1 MHFEI
6 QATDGAARAGRITFN
21 RTAPRAD
28 GLLPAAGR
36 ATPRTASD
44 TSCITIETPV
54 FMPVGTQ
61 ATVKAISQENL
72 EEIGFRLILGNT
84 YHLYLRPGSDV
95 ISDAGGIHNFMSWPY
110 AVLTDSG
117 GYQAFSLAGRGKN
130 GVLPAMTSGASGS
143 QNNVK
148 LADHGVIFRS
158 HLDGSQHLFS
168 PERTVQIQR
177 DIGSDILM
185 PIDDCAP
192 YPSDDRR
199 LKESLVR
206 THRWLAECKTHWLKD
221 PRHQTLFGISQG
233 GVNPLLRAESARA
246 VADIDLPGYA
256 IGGLSVGEPLEYFVP
271 SLAAAMEHL
280 PKEKPRYV
288 MGVGT
293 IPEILNGV
301 ALGVDMY
308 DCVLPTRNA
317 RNGQVFTSQGKVNLR
332 NLKHARSD
340 DAIDGECG
348 CKVCKKYSLG
358 YIRHLHKQ
366 GEILGL
372 MLSTYHN
379 LYFMYGFMKNLRNAI
394 VAGKFA
400 EYRAHWLAVFT

>member
-1 MHFEI
+1 MQFKI
-6 QATDGAARAGRITFN
+6 QATDGAARAGNITFT
-21 RTAPRAD
+21 RTAPRKAGIHAD
-28 GLLPAAGR
+28 AM
-36 ATPRTASD
+36 SD

-61 ATVKAISQENL
+61 ATVKAISQEDL
-72 EEIGFRLILGNT
+72 EEIGFRLILANT
-84 YHLYLRPGSDV
+84 YHLYLRPGSAV
-95 ISDAGGIHNFMSWPY
+95 IRDAGGIHNFMSWPY

-117 GYQAFSLAGRGKN
+117 GYQAFSL
-130 GVLPAMTSGASGS
+130 SG
-143 QNNVK
+143 NVK
-148 LADHGVIFRS
+148 LADHGIIFRS
-158 HLDGSQHLFS
+158 HLDGSEHLFS
-168 PERTVQIQR
+168 PERTVEIQR
-177 DIGSDILM
+177 ELGSDIMM

-192 YPSDDRR
+192 YPSDEKR

-206 THRWLAECKTHWLKD
+206 THRWLAECKEHWQRD

-233 GVNPLLRAESARA
+233 GVNPQLRAESARA
-246 VADIDLPGYA
+246 VADSDLPGYA
-256 IGGLSVGEPLEYFVP
+256 IGGLSVGEPLEYYAP
-271 SLAAAMEHL
+271 SLAAAIEHL

-301 ALGVDMY
+301 ELGVDMY

-317 RNGQVFTSQGKVNLR
+317 RNGQVFTSRGKVNLR

-340 DAIDGECG
+340 DAIDSECG

-366 GEILGL
+366 REILGL

-379 LYFMYGFMKNLRNAI
+379 LYFMFHFMKNMREAI
-394 VAGKFA
+394 VAGKFSA
-400 EYRAHWLAVFT
+400 FQKYWLEVFGDKAKP

>member
-1 MHFEI
+1 MQFDI
-6 QATDGAARAGRITFN
+6 QATDGEARAGKLTFTN
-21 RTAPRAD
+21 TTGPRPDA
-28 GLLPAAGR
+28 LLGSAG
-36 ATPRTASD
+36 SD
-44 TSCITIETPV
+44 ASCITIETPI

-61 ATVKAISQENL
+61 ATVKAISQEDL

-84 YHLYLRPGSDV
+84 YHLYLRPGADV
-95 ISDAGGIHNFMSWPY
+95 IHDAGGIHNFMSWPF

-117 GYQAFSLAGRGKN
+117 GYQAFSL
-130 GVLPAMTSGASGS
+130 SD
-143 QNNVK
+143 NVK

-158 HLDGSQHLFS
+158 HLDGSEHLFS
-168 PERTVQIQR
+168 PENTVEIQR
-177 DIGSDILM
+177 NIGSDIMM

-192 YPSDDRR
+192 YPADEKR

-206 THRWLAECKTHWLKD
+206 THRWLAECKEHWLKD
-221 PRHQTLFGISQG
+221 PRHQVLFGISQG
-233 GVNPLLRAESARA
+233 GVNPQLRAESARA

-256 IGGLSVGEPLEYFVP
+256 IGGLSVGEPLEHFVP
-271 SLAAAMEHL
+271 SLGAAIEHL

-317 RNGQVFTSQGKVNLR
+317 RNGQVFTSAGKVNLR

-340 DAIDGECG
+340 DAMDSECG

-366 GEILGL
+366 NEILGL

-379 LYFMYGFMKNLRNAI
+379 LYFMHGFMKNMRNAI
-394 VAGKFA
+394 QAGRFA
-400 EYRAHWLAVFT
+400 EYRAHWLGVFTA